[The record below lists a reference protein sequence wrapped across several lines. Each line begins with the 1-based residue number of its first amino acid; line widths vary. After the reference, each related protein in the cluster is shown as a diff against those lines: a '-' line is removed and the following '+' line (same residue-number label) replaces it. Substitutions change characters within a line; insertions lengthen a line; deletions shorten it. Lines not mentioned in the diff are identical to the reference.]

1 MDCTQRNPTQLWNI
15 KMKVLGNI
23 DLDESGKINNAI
35 VASGTTFPSP
45 QESTIGELFF
55 NTSVNSYGLFYYD
68 GDSWELIVGNKES
81 NKRFTAFKS
90 SDLTWINVKNKPVD
104 DDGKIDASQISSG
117 TINAARL
124 PSISWSLLTGKPA
137 TVAGYGITDA
147 ATKSH
152 SHPEYL
158 TSVPTHTHPEYL
170 TSVPTENVISGSFG
184 NLVFDSSGRLSAG
197 KQVQLITVPQLLGT
211 TIIPYD
217 NTVPLTTEGT
227 QLLSTQYS
235 PSSQT
240 ATVKLSTVL
249 TVESNTSSRYIV
261 VSLFRDSTCVGVR
274 AQLLPT
280 ANASFQMP
288 ICFYDVPGSTVT
300 YTIRVGAHNTASWKI
315 NKNDGTTGAFGG
327 VGQMTKY
334 LKITEI

>member
-15 KMKVLGNI
+15 KMKVFGNI

-35 VASGTTFPSP
+35 VASGTSFPPP

-68 GDSWELIVGNKES
+68 GDSWELIVGDKES

-90 SDLTWINVKNKPVD
+90 SDLTWLNVKNKPVD
-104 DDGKIDASQISSG
+104 DDGKIDATQISSG
-117 TINAARL
+117 TINVSRL
-124 PSISWSLLTGKPA
+124 PGIPWANIVNKPM
-137 TVAGYGITDA
+137 TIGGYGIIDA
-147 ATKSH
+147 ALSTH
-152 SHPEYL
+152 SHPEYSL
-158 TSVPTHTHPEYL
+158 NTQMVA
-170 TSVPTENVISGSFG
+170 I
-184 NLVFDSSGRLSAG
+184 
-197 KQVQLITVPQLLGT
+197 PQTLGT
-211 TIIPYD
+211 SIIPYD
-217 NTVPLTTEGT
+217 NTTPLITEGI

-240 ATVKLSTVL
+240 ATVELSTVL

-288 ICFYDVPGSTVT
+288 ICFYDVPGATVT

-327 VGQMTKY
+327 VGQSMKY